1 VSVVKR
7 TAVLGTNTLR
17 GVASCSAEVSGPGFG
32 TLRTNGVGLGADEV
46 GRTLVAGCGGW
57 ATLVRSLVISQ
68 RALLWVSV
76 SGASGDC
83 GDGLDKALTI
93 SLRQATMVAVE
104 ELSGSLTLVGY
115 QVTVSQIRT
124 SLDSQIQICQHR

>member
-7 TAVLGTNTLR
+7 TAVLGANTLR
-17 GVASCSAEVSGPGFG
+17 GVAGCLAEVSGPGFG
-32 TLRTNGVGLGADEV
+32 TPRTDGAGLGADGV
-46 GRTLVAGCGGW
+46 GRTVVAGCGGG
-57 ATLVRSLVISQ
+57 ATLVRSLMISR

-83 GDGLDKALTI
+83 GDGLDNAPTI
-93 SLRQATMVAVE
+93 SLRHAAVVVVE
-104 ELSGSLTLVGY
+104 ELLGSLTLVGY